1 MPITSVHRSH
11 EQSRYA
17 IDYNCYRRQSLAI
30 SSSSFN
36 SQPPQ
41 PSNGGGSMVKFHAA
55 PMQGYSNKYFRH
67 FLRLLSDK
75 IVLWT
80 EMEKVDDLLCLRSGP
95 FQVRLQCSAADG
107 PTVLQFGGND
117 HRKLAEV
124 IDRLEQYRCVY
135 DEYNLNCGC
144 PSIETGG
151 SKVFGAYLMKDP
163 ELVRCLASKL
173 STSTP
178 TPVSIKCRIGVRD
191 DMVSDGSS
199 IQDDYGQLVDFV
211 NVTSQGGVRHFIV
224 HARAAVLAGLSPAQN
239 RVIPPLRHDFVHQ
252 LAHDFPHLDIT
263 LNGGISSMHH
273 LKECLLVISSRPG
286 ATIKGIM
293 AGRWLLRRPLD
304 VWFID
309 QEPSISCAGDELRK
323 LTSHRREATSR
334 TDAVQRYFRYLSHE
348 MQHVDKSPPMEQV
361 MLPIVLVLEQ
371 LKDDYDVYAAEST
384 YTARISPFATHVLE
398 IWSIYAALV
407 DGIELLFRS
416 RMDVKHRKI
425 MDCIVEAIDDHRCL
439 HSPALPADAS
449 GTAHALV
456 DAPPLGKLLSVASSF
471 MSKKV
476 VNKVLKNRC
485 ESGAVVLLPVDS
497 HTSADL

>member
-1 MPITSVHRSH
+1 MLTTSAHSSH
-11 EQSRYA
+11 AKLRFA
-17 IDYNCYRRQSLAI
+17 IDCSCYLRQSFAI
-30 SSSSFN
+30 SSSTFD

-41 PSNGGGSMVKFHAA
+41 PSLGGGSMVKFHAA
-55 PMQGYSNKYFRH
+55 PMQGYSNKYFRR

-95 FQVRLQCSAADG
+95 LQDRLQCYVADG

-117 HRKLAEV
+117 YRKLAEV
-124 IDRLEQYRCVY
+124 IDRVEQYQCVY

-163 ELVRCLASKL
+163 ELIRCLASKL
-173 STSTP
+173 STVTSK
-178 TPVSIKCRIGVRD
+178 PVSIKCRIGVKD
-191 DMVSDGSS
+191 DMVASDGFSM
-199 IQDDYGQLVDFV
+199 QDDYGQLVDFV
-211 NVTSQGGVRHFIV
+211 KVTSQGGVRHYIV

-239 RVIPPLRHDFVHQ
+239 RVVPPLRHDFVHQ

-273 LKECLLVISSRPG
+273 LKECLLTISDRPG
-286 ATIKGIM
+286 ATVRGIM

-309 QEPSISCAGDELRK
+309 QEPSISCAGDDELC
-323 LTSHRREATSR
+323 SQRREATSR
-334 TDAVQRYFRYLSHE
+334 TDAVRRYFRYLSHE
-348 MQHVDKSPPMEQV
+348 MQRVDKSAPMEQV

-371 LKDDYDVYAAEST
+371 LKDDYDVYAEST
-384 YTARISPFATHVLE
+384 HTARISPFTTHVLE

-407 DGIELLFRS
+407 DGIELLFRD
-416 RMDVKHRKI
+416 RLDVKHRKI
-425 MDCIVEAIDDHRCL
+425 MDYIGEAIDEHYCL
-439 HSPALPADAS
+439 HSPDNLPADAS
-449 GTAHALV
+449 GKAHALV
-456 DAPPLGKLLSVASSF
+456 DAPPLGKLLSVVTSF

-485 ESGAVVLLPVDS
+485 ESGAVVLSVDS